1 MKECQLHKFQLGRTL
16 THRAHSDFE
25 EGYIMLGHGRKVKD
39 FVKRTLM
46 DAGVIYDDALADQ
59 APDPEDRPSPPLPNM
74 LINGSLVTGESNSED
89 QDEIMALFGIEEDS
103 SEDEDD

>member
-1 MKECQLHKFQLGRTL
+1 
-16 THRAHSDFE
+16 
-25 EGYIMLGHGRKVKD
+25 MLGHGRKVKD